1 MQKFLDFETNLA
13 SQEGLCNMELVN
25 YMLLQKILMK
35 YTNKMI
41 YTSLNMQNRKWSKTT
56 HIND

>member
-1 MQKFLDFETNLA
+1 
-13 SQEGLCNMELVN
+13 MELVN